1 MLLFAVAI
9 DQNIIH
15 VRSVENIQE
24 IMQSVINE
32 VLK

>member
-9 DQNIIH
+9 NQDIIH
-15 VRSVENIQE
+15 VHDAKNVQE

>member
-9 DQNIIH
+9 NQDIIH
-15 VRSVENIQE
+15 VHDAENVQE
-24 IMQSVINE
+24 VMQNVINE